1 MQIPL
6 ELQFKNLP
14 KTPELEDYIH
24 TRADK
29 LDHYCDH
36 ISSCRIIVDKP
47 QNHLESGSPYR
58 VRIDV
63 TVPPGHELV
72 SRREPGDGEMH
83 EELKTVIA
91 DTFNGME
98 RQLKKLN
105 QRQRGEVKD
114 HPQQQVSGIVQKI
127 FPEEGYGIIES
138 VEGRDVYF
146 HRNSVLNDDFDR
158 IEIGTGVNFMQEVG
172 DEGLQASTVR
182 VVAKPG
188 VRRSKTE
195 ENP

>member
-6 ELQFKNLP
+6 ELQFKNLEQ
-14 KTPELEDYIH
+14 TDELSDYI
-24 TRADK
+24 TLRANK
-29 LDHYCDH
+29 LDQFCDH
-36 ISSCRIIVDKP
+36 VSSCRIIVDRP
-47 QNHLESGSPYR
+47 QEHLESGSPYR

-98 RQLKKLN
+98 RQLKKLT
-105 QRQRGEVKD
+105 QRQRGDVKD

-127 FPEEGYGIIES
+127 FPDEGYGIIES
-138 VEGRDVYF
+138 IEGRDVYF
-146 HRNSVLNDDFDR
+146 HRNSVLHGDFDR
-158 IEIGTGVNFMQEVG
+158 IEAGTGVNFMQEVG
-172 DEGLQASTVR
+172 DEGLQASSVR

-188 VRRSKTE
+188 VRRSRNDKT
-195 ENP
+195 P

>member
-1 MQIPL
+1 
-6 ELQFKNLP
+6 
-14 KTPELEDYIH
+14 
-24 TRADK
+24 
-29 LDHYCDH
+29 
-36 ISSCRIIVDKP
+36 
-47 QNHLESGSPYR
+47 
-58 VRIDV
+58 
-63 TVPPGHELV
+63 
-72 SRREPGDGEMH
+72 MH

>member
-6 ELQFKNLP
+6 ELQFK
-14 KTPELEDYIH
+14 KIKRIPELEDYI
-24 TRADK
+24 RLRVDK
-29 LDHYCDH
+29 LDHFCDH

-47 QNHLESGSPYR
+47 QEHLDSGSPYR

-72 SRREPGDGEMH
+72 SRREPGNGEMH

-105 QRQRGEVKD
+105 QQQRGEVKE
-114 HPQQQVSGIVQKI
+114 HPQQQVTGIVRKI

-138 VEGRDVYF
+138 IEGRDVYF
-146 HRNSVLNDDFDR
+146 HRNSVLHGDFER
-158 IEIGTGVNFMQEVG
+158 IEIGTGVNFMQELG

-182 VVAKPG
+182 VVDKPG
-188 VRRSKTE
+188 VRGAKTE
-195 ENP
+195 ES